1 MTRRIDS
8 ELLASFLRQAGL
20 DRRDDVDVRR
30 IGTDDAMVQAIID
43 RIATGEKSMT
53 YSLPWIAERE
63 NRTAPIAGRYLVV
76 LNASGNPALLLRLT
90 EIRNLLFGEVS
101 EKDLEREGIPMRSLS
116 AWRPLHIA
124 VWNEKLAPF
133 GLSVSDDMPVWAES
147 FDLIY
152 PSIE

>member
-1 MTRRIDS
+1 
-8 ELLASFLRQAGL
+8 
-20 DRRDDVDVRR
+20 
-30 IGTDDAMVQAIID
+30 MVQAIID

-53 YSLPWIAERE
+53 YSLPWIAEKE
-63 NRTAPIAGRYLVV
+63 NRAPPLAGRYLVA

-90 EIRNLLFGEVS
+90 EVRNLLFGEVS
-101 EKDLEREGIPMRSLS
+101 EKDIEREGIPMRDLA
-116 AWRPLHIA
+116 AWRPLHID

-133 GLSVSDDMPVWAES
+133 GLSVSDDMPTWAES